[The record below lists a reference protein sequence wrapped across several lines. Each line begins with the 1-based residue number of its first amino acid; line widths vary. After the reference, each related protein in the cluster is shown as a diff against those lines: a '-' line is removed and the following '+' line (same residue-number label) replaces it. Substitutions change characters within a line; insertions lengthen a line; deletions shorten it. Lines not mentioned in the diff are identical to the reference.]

1 MDAREESLSVLREIR
16 SMMDGAGRFRSL
28 SGKAGVYAGGY
39 ALAGWLGVHVWLG
52 VSPLGVGL
60 MERLAAAGGEGDGVL
75 RVLLGVGVA
84 VLAASLATGVWM
96 AVRKAS
102 GRGESLWDAPARQ
115 VLSGLMV
122 PWLVGGLY
130 MLVLVYHCHRLQ
142 VLPASLLFYGLG
154 LVGASRHT
162 LVEVRGLGFAFLLT
176 GLAAA
181 LEPGMAHW
189 YWAFGYGVLH
199 IGYGLWIHRRHE
211 R

>member
-28 SGKAGVYAGGY
+28 SGKAGVYAGCY
-39 ALAGWLGVHVWLG
+39 ALAGWLGVHVWVG

-60 MERLAAAGGEGDGVL
+60 MERLTAAGEGDG
-75 RVLLGVGVA
+75 LLWVFVGVGVV
-84 VLAASLATGVWM
+84 VLVAALSTGLWM
-96 AVRKAS
+96 AVRKAA
-102 GRGESLWDAPARQ
+102 GRGESLWDAAARQ

-122 PWLVGGLY
+122 PWVVGGLY
-130 MLVLVYHCHRLQ
+130 ILTLFYHGHRLQ

-162 LVEVRGLGFAFLLT
+162 LAEVRGLGFAFLLT

-181 LEPGMAHW
+181 LQPGMAHW
-189 YWAFGYGVLH
+189 YWAFGFGLLH